1 VAESVNGATLT
12 LGLVAGLT
20 AAGFVRQA
28 GSGNRRW
35 ISDAITR
42 PGKLGGPGYTRRPWS
57 ERKQILEDCVVE
69 YGYRSCLGSL
79 QVLLNIGNM
88 GAKATEVIEH
98 DRDWLVDNYG
108 EGALYARRRG
118 AANAR

>member
-1 VAESVNGATLT
+1 MNGATLT

-20 AAGFVRQA
+20 AAGFVREA

-35 ISDAITR
+35 ISGAITR
-42 PGKLGGPGYTRRPWS
+42 PGKLGGPGYSKRPWS
-57 ERKQILEDCVVE
+57 ERKQLLENCVDE
-69 YGYRSCLGSL
+69 YGYRSCFRSL

-98 DRDWLVDNYG
+98 DRDWLVDTYG
-108 EGALYARRRG
+108 EGALHVRRRG